1 MYFDFE
7 DYRPD
12 IPTLERSL
20 TRLEI
25 VLLTVVVHLLLL
37 ISVLAWPHMAFVK
50 AMYAAQEQRLEAER
64 QKEQDN
70 IRDRAQFVFVAPKV
84 EVRTQVPPKLAELSD
99 RDRRAQT
106 MERAPDPKNDVAF
119 SRGNSAEKI
128 VSDATKERPQPSE
141 QPSAPANA
149 ASKSTDTGAAPAD
162 PNALRLPNAPQA
174 TIARNDPSRNPT
186 LGGPAPGLISDA
198 IRNVQKY
205 SQGESLQNV
214 QGNGDFGPSIQFD
227 TKGVDFG
234 PWLRRFVA
242 QIRRNWFVPYA
253 AMSLR
258 GHVVLSFKVH
268 RDGSIT
274 DLQIM
279 QPSTID
285 AFTKSAF
292 NAIKLSNPTVPLP
305 LEFPDE
311 NAPFIV
317 TFYFNETPPGGG
329 GL

>member
-12 IPTLERSL
+12 TPTLDRSL
-20 TRLEI
+20 TQLEI
-25 VLLTVVVHLLLL
+25 VLLTIVVHLLIL
-37 ISVLAWPHMAFVK
+37 ISIMAWPHLPFVK
-50 AMYAAQEQRLEAER
+50 AMEAAQEQKLEEARL
-64 QKEQDN
+64 KEEEN
-70 IRDRAQFVFVAPKV
+70 LRDRAQFVFVAPKV

-106 MERAPDPKNDVAF
+106 MEKAPNPKNDVAF

-128 VSDATKERPQPSE
+128 VSDARKPEPQPSE
-141 QPSAPANA
+141 QPSAPEKANGA
-149 ASKSTDTGAAPAD
+149 DNGAAPPAD
-162 PNALRLPNAPQA
+162 PNALRLPSTPDSI
-174 TIARNDPSRNPT
+174 IARNEPSRNPT
-186 LGGPAPGLISDA
+186 LGGPAPGIISEA
-198 IRNVQKY
+198 VRNVQKY

-274 DLQIM
+274 DLQVLK
-279 QPSTID
+279 PSSID
-285 AFTKSAF
+285 AFTKSAH

-317 TFYFNETPPGGG
+317 TFYFNETPPGGSQQ
-329 GL
+329 